1 MKEETALRGRLQK
14 SVVDIVAEQKKLGV
28 DIPNDGEFG
37 KPMRS
42 ASDLAAWGTDIFG
55 RMSGFGPKP
64 AGAEAPG
71 KAVSGQP
78 TRIVGLRLGA
88 EGVSGIFLP
97 SLMERFVIALS
108 HATFVSIVAG
118 KKKIDDEKAQH
129 RSTFLW
135 LAGLSP

>member
-42 ASDLAAWGTDIFG
+42 APDLAAWGTYIFG

-78 TRIVGLRLGA
+78 TRIVGLRWEQREFPG
-88 EGVSGIFLP
+88 F
-97 SLMERFVIALS
+97 F
-108 HATFVSIVAG
+108 IVLDG
-118 KKKIDDEKAQH
+118 EVRHRVEPRHLLLDYRWEEEDDDEKAQH
-129 RSTFLW
+129 RSTLYGW
-135 LAGLSP
+135 QGYTP

>member
-42 ASDLAAWGTDIFG
+42 ASDLAAWGTYIFG

-71 KAVSGQP
+71 KEVSGQP
-78 TRIVGLRLGA
+78 TRIVGLRWEQREFPG
-88 EGVSGIFLP
+88 FFYRP
-97 SLMERFVIALS
+97 
-108 HATFVSIVAG
+108 
-118 KKKIDDEKAQH
+118 
-129 RSTFLW
+129 
-135 LAGLSP
+135 